1 MKNSITLLCVW
12 ATVLLLAGC
21 DVKDPI
27 YNTPHPD
34 KGQIT
39 LTTDWTRRTTGVDI
53 PANYTVASGEYMAT
67 VSDATNTLDRLFE
80 PGVCHLRVYNTPE
93 RITVSGSV
101 ATVAGASGNV
111 DGAGLFIQ
119 EMPGWLFTGVTET
132 TIEADT
138 DHTLT
143 VAMQQQVRQLTLF
156 IEPTGSTTDR
166 IERIESYLSGVAST
180 LDMDNGTH
188 GTPLNV
194 ALAFSKV
201 TEGANTGKWAATVRL
216 LGVAGVQ
223 QKLDA
228 KLYFAGDS
236 PKPFTLTAKVTPEF
250 TSDGLYNAADLFVYV
265 NDTLWQKLAFE
276 QDEYGNHRI
285 VTVRTQGTSDDNN
298 HDKID
303 AKSVYMKISSDTRT
317 IASYYSLD
325 KKEWHMVRLYRNEYP
340 DQIYLGISSQCP
352 QHGGCTSIIEDIT
365 LSHDNVG
372 DFRMG
377 E

>member
-1 MKNSITLLCVW
+1 MKR
-12 ATVLLLAGC
+12 TVLYGVFLVGCLSLAACQQHKESKTSELDLTGK
-21 DVKDPI
+21 VAE
-27 YNTPHPD
+27 TS
-34 KGQIT
+34 QIT
-39 LTTDWTRRTTGVDI
+39 DCEIKVGDVTFTKSINGADTCVTILADGGLEFNCPGGLDFFCD
-53 PANYTVASGEYMAT
+53 PNEGKLSN
-67 VSDATNTLDRLFE
+67 NTLPVLLIPTD
-80 PGVCHLRVYNTPE
+80 NT
-93 RITVSGSV
+93 
-101 ATVAGASGNV
+101 
-111 DGAGLFIQ
+111 
-119 EMPGWLFTGVTET
+119 
-132 TIEADT
+132 
-138 DHTLT
+138 
-143 VAMQQQVRQLTLF
+143 
-156 IEPTGSTTDR
+156 
-166 IERIESYLSGVAST
+166 
-180 LDMDNGTH
+180 
-188 GTPLNV
+188 
-194 ALAFSKV
+194 
-201 TEGANTGKWAATVRL
+201 
-216 LGVAGVQ
+216 
-223 QKLDA
+223 
-228 KLYFAGDS
+228 
-236 PKPFTLTAKVTPEF
+236 KPFTLTAKVTPEF

-303 AKSVYMKISSDTRT
+303 AKSVYMKISSDTHT